1 MESHGG
7 NVSAVTLEGALAAPK
22 YGYVALK
29 AVKQLVETGY
39 FPACTVKKFVI
50 PLFIR

>member
-22 YGYVALK
+22 YRYDALN
-29 AVKQLVETGY
+29 VVQQLVEAGY
-39 FPACTVKKFVI
+39 FAAYTVKKFVI